1 MINCEYGMWA
11 HKDENGDVIVTC
23 DPTINYPLDLELPRY
38 EKAFQLDHCNV
49 NKGQCIGVCPMQIPC
64 DMNEESDPY
73 NNCIPLLGMRLRG
86 MSKEEIEAVN
96 YPYVTNEEL
105 NIAMKEGIEYAK
117 THPRCWEEL

>member
-1 MINCEYGMWA
+1 
-11 HKDENGDVIVTC
+11 
-23 DPTINYPLDLELPRY
+23 
-38 EKAFQLDHCNV
+38 
-49 NKGQCIGVCPMQIPC
+49 MQIPC